1 MLKSKPARSE
11 KLKSNKLTNLLFWQ
25 ATKQKKHS
33 PFVPNQSHPRHT
45 KSLGPSLLLPVCL
58 SLFLSPPYF
67 LASNSICPHLESCFQ
82 SFLFF
87 CIWWN
92 APSILPF
99 ISAVLQGLPH
109 TSQNVLP
116 KFRQCSLSLVLLLC
130 SHPHSSLPEPTF
142 QSFPRLP
149 SLPICRS
156 CHVQSKHS
164 RQGELA
170 WGQRTRALVTQ
181 NSC

>member
-11 KLKSNKLTNLLFWQ
+11 KLKSNKLTNLPFWQ

-33 PFVPNQSHPRHT
+33 PFVPNQSHPPTHQIAR
-45 KSLGPSLLLPVCL
+45 SLPTTSCVSIFIPESSIL
-58 SLFLSPPYF
+58 SGKQFYLST
-67 LASNSICPHLESCFQ
+67 LESCFQ

-116 KFRQCSLSLVLLLC
+116 KFRQCSLSLVLLLQ
-130 SHPHSSLPEPTF
+130 SHPHSSHPEPTF